1 MKWPLPVAVS
11 IAILAAGSLIAA
23 DPGACAC
30 GKNPPPPPAV
40 RELHPYAL
48 EPDDL
53 RPYGNFTTPYYYHY
67 TKLVEYNGAARDVQ
81 TVPASAVT
89 EVPIGFLGPVYQHK
103 DIKFGTAMLNGAQMA
118 IAEANARGGYG
129 GKPFV
134 LKVHND
140 GAVWGSSSNEIVKM
154 AYDDKVWAMLGSI
167 SGDSTH
173 IALRVSL
180 RSELPIVNSA
190 ATDPTIPE
198 TIIPWY
204 FTTLQDDRVQC
215 YTLARHVY
223 TELGLKRMAILRIN
237 DRYGR
242 FGVGKFKDASRRLG
256 HPVIIEQKFMPGD
269 MDMRKQLR
277 VIQDSRVDG
286 IIVWADSHEAG
297 AILKQMR
304 EAGMKQPVFGSFRTY
319 GDQLFQNAGAAAEGF
334 QFVYPYDPSRSEPLW
349 VDFQKRYEEK
359 YGQKV
364 TAFSALAYDT
374 MNALLDAIC
383 RAGLNRG
390 LIRDA
395 LYSFTEFDGVTGH
408 MKFDPN
414 AKNVMPLYLGTVGKD
429 GAVKFR
435 VASMGK
441 EQASYTAPAGQPY
454 ARVGEDG
461 VSFSGPPADDL
472 KTPELRIGVFGPD
485 ADKVVA
491 GIKQDGFRLIA
502 VPAGQNWGK
511 SSTALVDLVYN
522 SGVAGIV
529 ATDRA
534 SAHLAEQIAV
544 KTFVPLIALSS
555 DKALTS
561 TNIPWIFRLPSGT
574 PAEDAVRAIVEA
586 AHKAG
591 LNRGAIRDE
600 LSSGH
605 LIAGKFR
612 FESNGELR

>member
-1 MKWPLPVAVS
+1 MKWVLVVVALAGGPL
-11 IAILAAGSLIAA
+11 LAADSN
-23 DPGACAC
+23 ACAC
-30 GKNPPPPPAV
+30 GKNPPPPPAT

-48 EPDDL
+48 EPEDM
-53 RPYGNFTTPYYYHY
+53 RPYANYTAPYYYNY
-67 TKLVEYNGAARDVQ
+67 TNLVEYNGAARDVR
-81 TVPASAVT
+81 TVPAS
-89 EVPIGFLGPVYQHK
+89 EVDEVRIGFLGPIFQHK
-103 DIKFGTAMLNGAQMA
+103 DIKLGTAMLNGAQMA
-118 IAEANARGGYG
+118 IAQANARGGYG

-140 GAVWGSSSNEIVKM
+140 GAVWGASSNEIVKM
-154 AYDDKVWAMLGSI
+154 VYDDKVWAMLGSI

-180 RSELPIVNSA
+180 RAELPIVNSA

-215 YTLARHVY
+215 YTIARRVY

-269 MDMRKQLR
+269 VDFRRELR
-277 VIQDSRVDG
+277 IIQDSRVDG
-286 IIVWADSHEAG
+286 ILVWADAHEAG

-319 GDQLFQNAGAAAEGF
+319 GEDLFKNAGAAAEGF
-334 QFVYPYDPSRSEPLW
+334 QFVYPYDPSRKDAAW
-349 VDFQKRYEEK
+349 ADFQTRYETK
-359 YGQKV
+359 YGEKV
-364 TAFSALAYDT
+364 TAFSALSYDT
-374 MNALLDAIC
+374 MNVLLGAIC

-390 LIRDA
+390 IIRDA
-395 LYSFTEFDGVTGH
+395 LYSVTEYDGVTGH

-414 AKNVMPLYLGTVGKD
+414 AKNVMPLYLGTVGKA
-429 GAVKFR
+429 GAVSFR
-435 VASMGK
+435 VEPMGK
-441 EQASYTAPAGQPY
+441 EQAVFDASAIPPY

-461 VSFSGPPADDL
+461 VSFSGPPTDNL
-472 KTPELRIGVFGPD
+472 KTGELRIGVFGPN
-485 ADKVVA
+485 ADKLVA
-491 GIKQDGFRLIA
+491 GMKQDGFRLIA
-502 VPAGQNWGK
+502 VRSEQNWGK
-511 SSTALVDLVYN
+511 SSTALVNLIYQDD
-522 SGVAGIV
+522 VAGII

-534 SAHLAEQIAV
+534 SAHLAEQLAV
-544 KTFVPLIALSS
+544 KTFVPLIAISS

-561 TNIPWIFRLPSGT
+561 TNIPWIFRLPPDT
-574 PAEDAVRAIVEA
+574 PAEDAVRVMVAA
-586 AHKAG
+586 AHKGG
-591 LNRGAIRDE
+591 LNRGAIRKV
-600 LSSGH
+600 LASGD

-612 FESNGELR
+612 FESTGELR